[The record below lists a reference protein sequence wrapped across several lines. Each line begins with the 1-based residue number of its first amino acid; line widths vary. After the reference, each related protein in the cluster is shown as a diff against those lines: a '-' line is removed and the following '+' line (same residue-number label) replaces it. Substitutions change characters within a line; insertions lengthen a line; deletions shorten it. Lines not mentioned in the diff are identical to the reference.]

1 MQLVSL
7 LIKKLWPLWLNM
19 EIRYAVRDHYI
30 HIDPSQCL
38 LSIRSG
44 WKAWIHGN
52 DKYLAFAV
60 NLSDCHDFSQML
72 HFGSNFTD
80 FLHSTLQF
88 LPQTAIY
95 VTIWSPDT
103 YLLTASPVTLYALHL
118 MQTGLMDYAL
128 VACNANNLT
137 VWCLALGHINIR
149 LMFVT

>member
-7 LIKKLWPLWLNM
+7 LIKKMWPLWLNM

-52 DKYLAFAV
+52 DKYLAFAM

-72 HFGSNFTD
+72 HFCVKLYKFLALKITIFTSNSH
-80 FLHSTLQF
+80 LCHYLE
-88 LPQTAIY
+88 P
-95 VTIWSPDT
+95 W
-103 YLLTASPVTLYALHL
+103 YLLI
-118 MQTGLMDYAL
+118 
-128 VACNANNLT
+128 N
-137 VWCLALGHINIR
+137 CLASNVICTTFDANWFDGLRISG
-149 LMFVT
+149 MQC